1 MQCSLLQAL
10 KKETD
15 QTGLGEL
22 RAQSSGSADAEI
34 YVTSRFLFVRS
45 NEEAESADRFD
56 QRQVATGCAKQFA
69 SFYRTDL
76 DTRIN
81 TPASLLSSAAL
92 PTKHRNQ
99 DADRG
104 ANAAGALNQN
114 SRT

>member
-1 MQCSLLQAL
+1 MLIAPSVE
-10 KKETD
+10 KRNGSN
-15 QTGLGEL
+15 GLG
-22 RAQSSGSADAEI
+22 RIARSSSGSADAEI